1 MSTVL
6 AKNRFYQ
13 VGVVIESE
21 PDARGRT
28 KKSSE
33 VYLVDAS
40 NVTEAEKKIREE
52 MEFTV
57 GDWEITSINLG
68 RVIGV
73 IS

>member
-1 MSTVL
+1 MGTVL
-6 AKNRFYQ
+6 EKNRFYQ

-21 PDARGRT
+21 PDQKGRK
-28 KKSSE
+28 KKSRE
-33 VYLVDAS
+33 VYLVDAAT
-40 NVTEAEKKIREE
+40 VVEAEKKIRDE

>member
-1 MSTVL
+1 MGAIL

-13 VGVVIESE
+13 VSVRIESE
-21 PDARGRT
+21 PDAKGRT
-28 KKSSE
+28 KKSRE
-33 VYLVDAS
+33 VYLVDAAD
-40 NVTEAEKKIREE
+40 VIDAEKKISTE

-57 GDWEITSINLG
+57 GDWEITSISLA